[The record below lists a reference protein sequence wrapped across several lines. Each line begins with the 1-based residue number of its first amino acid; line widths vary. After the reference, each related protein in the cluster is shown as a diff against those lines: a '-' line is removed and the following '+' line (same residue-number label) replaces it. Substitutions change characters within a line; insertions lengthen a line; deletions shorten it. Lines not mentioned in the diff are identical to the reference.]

1 MSYYIQY
8 IKHLIII
15 GLLYID
21 INSCCKE
28 KKKPN
33 QEQSYSADIKKPIIT
48 PPGEFKKKI
57 NNPKTKTDTKKD
69 NIKGEKVD
77 TEVNPPEKINTK
89 VSPTEKNSKVNEKE
103 KIKPE
108 VSTTEEVNPKEEGKP
123 QINIKI
129 DESKGITMNKIENI
143 SSCKYP
149 PINNNFYDVT
159 TVYETN
165 IKGIQTKEQVKNLN
179 ITIEYPGYESKP
191 YLLALVYDGEKNY
204 IIFCEDAN
212 TKYISYINIGLF
224 RQTNIESI
232 TICNSNNLENAC
244 GLFYHCE
251 CLKQLDIINF
261 NTQKLRNIS
270 FMFALCY
277 RLKNINDLKNI
288 NFDIVT
294 DASRM
299 FLKSSI
305 EEIEINLGPKIN
317 NLFSMFEECDN
328 LKKIKINNFIFTNKN
343 GEKIDIRNIILKS
356 CGIDTIEINT
366 DSDESRK
373 LFLKK
378 IGKEKFMLYDKDNKL
393 FLNKNKFLDT
403 KNYKYDEVNKVF
415 KKIEKTKKLK

>member
-1 MSYYIQY
+1 MSNY
-8 IKHLIII
+8 IKYIKPLIVI

-33 QEQSYSADIKKPIIT
+33 QQQPYSADIKKSIIT
-48 PPGEFKKKI
+48 SPGKI
-57 NNPKTKTDTKKD
+57 NNPKTKTNTKKD
-69 NIKGEKVD
+69 NIKGGEVN
-77 TEVNPPEKINTK
+77 TEVSPTEKINTK
-89 VSPTEKNSKVNEKE
+89 VSPTANNSKVNEKE

-108 VSTTEEVNPKEEGKP
+108 VNPKKEVNPKEEVNPKSNPKEEGKP

-129 DESKGITMNKIENI
+129 DKSKGITMNKIENI

-165 IKGIQTKEQVKNLN
+165 IKGIQTKEQVEKLH
-179 ITIEYPGYESKP
+179 ITIEYPCYESKP
-191 YLLALVYDGEKNY
+191 YLLALVYDGKKNY

-212 TKYISYINIGLF
+212 TKFSGTNYGLF
-224 RQTNIESI
+224 RKTNIESI

-244 GLFYHCE
+244 CLFYDCE
-251 CLKQLDIINF
+251 DLKQLDIINF
-261 NTQKLRNIS
+261 NTQKLTDIS
-270 FMFALCY
+270 FMFAFCR

-294 DASRM
+294 NASRM

-317 NLFSMFEECDN
+317 DLYSMFEECN
-328 LKKIKINNFIFTNKN
+328 HLKKIKINNFTYTKQNKN
-343 GEKIDIRNIILKS
+343 GGKIDIRNIILKS
-356 CGIDTIEINT
+356 NNIDIIEINT
-366 DSDESRK
+366 DSEESRNV
-373 LFLKK
+373 FLKE
-378 IGKEKFMLYDKDNKL
+378 IGEEK
-393 FLNKNKFLDT
+393 
-403 KNYKYDEVNKVF
+403 YKYDEVNKVF
-415 KKIEKTKKLK
+415 KKIKKNKKQKN

>member
-1 MSYYIQY
+1 MSNYIKH

-69 NIKGEKVD
+69 NIKWEKVD
-77 TEVNPPEKINTK
+77 TEVNPT
-89 VSPTEKNSKVNEKE
+89 E
-103 KIKPE
+103 KIKPK
-108 VSTTEEVNPKEEGKP
+108 VSPTEEVNPKEEGKP

-149 PINNNFYDVT
+149 PINNHFYDVT
-159 TVYETN
+159 TVYETD
-165 IKGIQTKEQVKNLN
+165 IKGLQTKEQVKNLN

-191 YLLALVYDGEKNY
+191 YLLALVYDGGKNY

-244 GLFYHCE
+244 CLFYQCE

-261 NTQKLRNIS
+261 NTQKLTNIS
-270 FMFALCY
+270 FMFAFCY
-277 RLKNINDLKNI
+277 QLKNIHDLKNI

-294 DASRM
+294 NASRM

-317 NLFSMFEECDN
+317 NLFSMFKECDN
-328 LKKIKINNFIFTNKN
+328 LIKIKINNFIFTNKN
-343 GEKIDIRNIILKS
+343 EKEIDITFIVSGSNEIY
-356 CGIDTIEINT
+356 TIEINT
-366 DSDESRK
+366 DSVESRSI
-373 LFLKK
+373 FLKE

-415 KKIEKTKKLK
+415 IKKIKKPKKFKN

>member
-1 MSYYIQY
+1 MSNYIKH

-69 NIKGEKVD
+69 NIKWEKVD
-77 TEVNPPEKINTK
+77 TEVNPT
-89 VSPTEKNSKVNEKE
+89 E
-103 KIKPE
+103 KIKPK
-108 VSTTEEVNPKEEGKP
+108 VSPTEEVNPKEEGKP

-149 PINNNFYDVT
+149 PINNHFYDVT
-159 TVYETN
+159 TVYETD
-165 IKGIQTKEQVKNLN
+165 IKGLQTKEQVKNLN

-191 YLLALVYDGEKNY
+191 YLLALVYDGGKNY

-244 GLFYHCE
+244 CLFYQCE

-261 NTQKLRNIS
+261 NTQKLTNIS
-270 FMFALCY
+270 FMFAFCY
-277 RLKNINDLKNI
+277 QLKNIHDLKNI

-294 DASRM
+294 NASRM

-317 NLFSMFEECDN
+317 NLFSMFKECDN
-328 LKKIKINNFIFTNKN
+328 LIKIKINNFIFTNKN
-343 GEKIDIRNIILKS
+343 EKEIDITFIVSGSNE
-356 CGIDTIEINT
+356 IDTIEINT
-366 DSDESRK
+366 DSVESRSI
-373 LFLKK
+373 FLKE

-415 KKIEKTKKLK
+415 IKKIKKPKKFKN

>member
-1 MSYYIQY
+1 MSNYIKY
-8 IKHLIII
+8 IKHLIVI

-48 PPGEFKKKI
+48 SPGKI

-69 NIKGEKVD
+69 NIKVEKV
-77 TEVNPPEKINTK
+77 NTK
-89 VSPTEKNSKVNEKE
+89 VSPTEKIKPKVSPTENNSKVKEKE
-103 KIKPE
+103 NINPKVNPK
-108 VSTTEEVNPKEEGKP
+108 EEVNPKSNPKEEGKP

-129 DESKGITMNKIENI
+129 DESKGITMNKIKNI

-165 IKGIQTKEQVKNLN
+165 IKGIQTKDQVENRH
-179 ITIEYPGYESKP
+179 ITIEYPDYESKP

-212 TKYISYINIGLF
+212 TKFSGTNYGLF
-224 RQTNIESI
+224 RKTNIESI

-244 GLFYHCE
+244 CLFYDCE
-251 CLKQLDIINF
+251 DLKQLDIINF
-261 NTQKLRNIS
+261 NTQKLTDIS
-270 FMFALCY
+270 FMFAFCR

-294 DASRM
+294 NASRM

-317 NLFSMFEECDN
+317 DLYSMFEECN
-328 LKKIKINNFIFTNKN
+328 HLKKIKINNFAYTKQNKN
-343 GEKIDIRNIILKS
+343 GGKIDIRNIILKS
-356 CGIDTIEINT
+356 NNIDIIEINT
-366 DSDESRK
+366 DSEESRNV
-373 LFLKK
+373 FLEE
-378 IGKEKFMLYDKDNKL
+378 IGK
-393 FLNKNKFLDT
+393 
-403 KNYKYDEVNKVF
+403 KNYKYDEVDKVF
-415 KKIEKTKKLK
+415 KKIKKNKKLKN